1 MATHS
6 ILPERFSSGD
16 FASWFRHF
24 ERCAL
29 ANTWNAATRLA
40 KLPAF
45 LQGPAAT
52 YFETLT
58 DDQKST
64 YDGLEANLQACFSP
78 SIHREHYYRE
88 FKDQR
93 LRPAEDP
100 ALFLWR
106 LKESL
111 RNAEPELSET
121 AFDALLRR
129 QFMKGLPSSVQL
141 KLLES
146 DSTHSLD
153 TMLSFSQRFRAIE
166 ELPRLSVC
174 AAMDQPISGLAPEQH
189 EQITRQSHEIKA
201 LQSMVREISEGQ

>member
-6 ILPERFSSGD
+6 IFPERFSSGD

-52 YFETLT
+52 YFETLS

-64 YDGLEANLQACFSP
+64 YDGLTANLQACLSP
-78 SIHREHYYRE
+78 SIYRERYYRE
-88 FKDQR
+88 FEDQH

-111 RNAEPELSET
+111 RNAEPELSDT
-121 AFDALLRR
+121 AFDALLHR
-129 QFMKGLPSSVQL
+129 QFMKGLPRSVQL

-146 DSTHSLD
+146 DSTPSLD
-153 TMLSFSQRFRAIE
+153 IMLSFSQRFRAIE
-166 ELPRLSVC
+166 E
-174 AAMDQPISGLAPEQH
+174 
-189 EQITRQSHEIKA
+189 
-201 LQSMVREISEGQ
+201 